1 LCLILLAS
9 ESNVGAQS
17 LTSSPTVSVIPL
29 GFGLFSNL
37 SFAIFRTA
45 DLREALSKRS
55 LQELMEDKTFV
66 QKSLVGGTCRAVSD
80 LTLYTADFALNFK
93 VITRPERTENP
104 EKGTIHYKIRL
115 RKLPEMKEV
124 VQTDGGSVDVLYKH
138 CLYFCTLGGSSS
150 ADFTPVF
157 SWVHPSM

>member
-1 LCLILLAS
+1 
-9 ESNVGAQS
+9 
-17 LTSSPTVSVIPL
+17 VIPL

-45 DLREALSKRS
+45 DLKEALSKRS
-55 LQELMEDKTFV
+55 LQEVMEDKAFR
-66 QKSLVGGTCRAVSD
+66 QKSLAGGTCRAVSD

-93 VITRPERTENP
+93 VVTRPERMENP

-115 RKLPEMKEV
+115 RTLPEMKEV
-124 VQTDGGSVDVLYKH
+124 VQTSGGSVDVLYKH
-138 CLYFCTLGGSSS
+138 RLYFCTLGGSAS